1 MTRDE
6 AVELFG
12 KMEGR
17 GTSCLGEDLTDWAV
31 AVGILKMDDPQIEG
45 VTDEK
50 LEDQFKR
57 DGFFR
62 RTEIDYVFNVL
73 DELNLKIIE
82 K

>member
-12 KMEGR
+12 KMEDR

-31 AVGILKMDDPQIEG
+31 AVGILKVDAPPTAAQVGLTKLALQFRVMDCMLQ
-45 VTDEK
+45 
-50 LEDQFKR
+50 QW
-57 DGFFR
+57 
-62 RTEIDYVFNVL
+62 L
-73 DELNLKIIE
+73 DENGIKIVE